1 MQMAHCGCIMCHLLL
16 LLVQRSICAKNRWA
30 ECRTDLQIV
39 LGVFQSTPDDYFVR
53 IQAIK
58 IKEKGMDAAG
68 IEKKIQERLNARKAK
83 DFALS
88 DAIRKELAK
97 QGVLLKDRPDGTT
110 DWEVE

>member
-1 MQMAHCGCIMCHLLL
+1 
-16 LLVQRSICAKNRWA
+16 
-30 ECRTDLQIV
+30 
-39 LGVFQSTPDDYFVR
+39 
-53 IQAIK
+53 
-58 IKEKGMDAAG
+58 MDAAG

-88 DAIRKELAK
+88 DAIREELAK